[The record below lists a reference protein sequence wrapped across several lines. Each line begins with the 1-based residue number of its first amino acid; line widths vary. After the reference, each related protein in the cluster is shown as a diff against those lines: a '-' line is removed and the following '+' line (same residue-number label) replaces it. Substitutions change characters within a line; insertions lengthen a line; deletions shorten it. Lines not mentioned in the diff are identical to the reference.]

1 MLSRQAARAPVRQG
15 QSQLEW
21 QHHVAAEAR
30 SQTAAVAVAVVTVS
44 AVAVAAVTLSTV
56 AAAVTGAAS
65 AS

>member
-1 MLSRQAARAPVRQG
+1 MRQG

-21 QHHVAAEAR
+21 QHHVAAEAC
-30 SQTAAVAVAVVTVS
+30 SQTAAVAVAVVTAS
-44 AVAVAAVTLSTV
+44 AVAVAAVTLCTV